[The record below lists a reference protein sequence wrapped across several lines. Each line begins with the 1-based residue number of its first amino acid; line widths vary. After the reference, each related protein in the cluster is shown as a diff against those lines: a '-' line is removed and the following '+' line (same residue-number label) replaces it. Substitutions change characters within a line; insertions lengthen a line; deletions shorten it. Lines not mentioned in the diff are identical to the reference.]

1 MVTAT
6 RTEGNNEISSF
17 AFKGLQADSKPT
29 GSWEGTIIK
38 NGSSFLELDTQD
50 VKFYDQEN
58 QTWV

>member
-1 MVTAT
+1 MVTAK
-6 RTEGNNEISSF
+6 RTGGNNEISSF

-29 GSWEGTIIK
+29 GTWEGTIIE
-38 NGSSFLELDTQD
+38 NGSSFLEIDTQN